1 MIIYGGV
8 AKSTESPPSKRNRLM
23 TREIHFQT
31 HARARRSQTLRRT
44 RGPAVYCDQTV
55 GGLLLLLL
63 LILRPV
69 LSYVVNR
76 DSKHATRT
84 AATSVTT
91 DPPPPPQLEISRG

>member
-44 RGPAVYCDQTV
+44 RGPAVYCDPD
-55 GGLLLLLL
+55 
-63 LILRPV
+63 RW
-69 LSYVVNR
+69 
-76 DSKHATRT
+76 RT
-84 AATSVTT
+84 AAAAAADS
-91 DPPPPPQLEISRG
+91 PPRIIVCS